1 MFLTRAQSFCLTW
14 IKKLY
19 LKLTLEKFLLPVLI
33 SPGQTIHV
41 DRGFIG
47 ESGRLAS
54 DINDVCDIEKLSLYL
69 MTIDF
74 EKAFN
79 SINHTLLIAA
89 LKKYGFCDNFIDCIK
104 IL

>member
-1 MFLTRAQSFCLTW
+1 M
-14 IKKLY
+14 
-19 LKLTLEKFLLPVLI
+19 I

-79 SINHTLLIAA
+79 SIYHTLLIAA